1 MNILLFII
9 ILFVLVM
16 VHEFGHFY
24 SAKKFGIRVDEFG
37 FGFPPKIISKK
48 IGETEYSL
56 NALPFGGFV
65 KIYGETPSESENEK
79 TGQKTID
86 PDAERSL
93 VNKPKWKQAVVLS
106 AGIFANFVL
115 AWILLSAGFMF
126 GLPTSAGNVPDRNN
140 LSETYLTVISVV
152 PNSPA
157 EKAGLHSGDKIISLK
172 KAEVDQKEKLT
183 NLNPDI
189 LKSFVKTNIGVPL
202 EIEYMRGKGPQ
213 TEIVKIIPD
222 EGDSSRSPGVG
233 IAMDEIGILKLSF
246 FKALWEGLKLD
257 ASITISTF
265 VGLYNLIKNAI
276 IGQGSLNE
284 VTGPVGMVGIVGDA
298 YRFGISYLVSFAALI
313 SINLAII
320 NLIPFPALD
329 GGRLFFLLIEKIK
342 GSPIKPK
349 FANFANMI
357 GFSILILL
365 MLLVTYHDI
374 LKLF

>member
-329 GGRLFFLLIEKIK
+329 GGRLCFLLIEKIK

>member
-1 MNILLFII
+1 
-9 ILFVLVM
+9 M

-140 LSETYLTVISVV
+140 LSETYLTFISVV